1 VEQRLAVPNGYREL
15 SRAMTVPEPSPP
27 AFQARASR
35 LLKVPAIW
43 IAPTVLAS
51 ILVFVLTLVYFG
63 SLVDPAAHLRGLP
76 VPLVNQDLGGS
87 VGAQRVNLGQQVD
100 AALTGSSAVSRRL
113 TLRPETLATAGSQM
127 NRAQAYATIVIPP
140 GFTNSLLAISG
151 VSSPGARAP
160 VKPTIQLLT
169 NPRAGTLGVT
179 LASSVVQPA
188 VGRIS
193 VQIGQRLLPVAI
205 ATGTAN
211 AATRALLTDP
221 VTLSQ
226 VAYRPLPPQSA
237 LGLSAFYVALLTI
250 MCGFLGAIIVN
261 SSVDAALGYAT
272 TEIGPRWHQQKPV
285 SISRWQTLLIK
296 WALAVPLTAILTGLL
311 LGVAIGILGMDAPYF
326 GILWPYLWLAAAVV
340 AVGTLVLFAALG
352 TLGQLIALLIFIYF
366 SLASSGGTVPLEA
379 LSGFYRFL
387 ANFEPL
393 RQVLDGVRAILYFD
407 AQGAAGLTRGLAAT
421 GAGLVFWVVL
431 GTVVT
436 NWYDRRGLYRIQPEL
451 LAYVQRATEDYFEH
465 RGDGSHGRK
474 AGREAPTPPASPP
487 ARE

>member
-1 VEQRLAVPNGYREL
+1 
-15 SRAMTVPEPSPP
+15 
-27 AFQARASR
+27 
-35 LLKVPAIW
+35 VPAIW
-43 IAPTVLAS
+43 IAPTILAS

-113 TLRPETLATAGSQM
+113 TLRPETLATARSQM
-127 NRAQAYATIVIPP
+127 NLGQAYATIIIPP
-140 GFTNSLLAISG
+140 GFTDSVLEISG
-151 VSSPGARAP
+151 LSSPGARP
-160 VKPTIQLLT
+160 PPKPTIQLLT
-169 NPRAGTLGVT
+169 NPRAGTLGVG
-179 LASSVVQPA
+179 LASGVVQPA
-188 VGRIS
+188 VGGIS
-193 VQIGQRLLPVAI
+193 IQLGQRLLPAAI

-211 AATRALLTDP
+211 AATGALLTDP
-221 VTLSQ
+221 VTLTQ
-226 VAYRPLPPQSA
+226 VAYNPLPPQSG

-272 TEIGPRWHQQKPV
+272 TEIGPRWRQRPPV
-285 SISRWQTLLIK
+285 SISRWQTLVMK

-311 LGVAIGILGMDAPYF
+311 LAAAIGILGMNAPYF
-326 GILWPYLWLAAAVV
+326 GILWLFSWFAAAVV
-340 AVGTLVLFAALG
+340 AIGTLVLFAVLG
-352 TLGQLIALLIFIYF
+352 TLGQVIALLIFIYF
-366 SLASSGGTVPLEA
+366 ALASSGGTVPLQA

-407 AQGAAGLTRGLAAT
+407 AQGAAGLTRGLVAT
-421 GAGLVFWVVL
+421 GLGLVFWVVL

-451 LAYVQRATEDYFEH
+451 LAYVSKATQDYLEQ
-465 RGDGSHGRK
+465 RGDGSPPEQS
-474 AGREAPTPPASPP
+474 GREAPAPASPP
-487 ARE
+487 PRPSEGPETSPVRPDPSAG

>member
-1 VEQRLAVPNGYREL
+1 
-15 SRAMTVPEPSPP
+15 M
-27 AFQARASR
+27 

-43 IAPTVLAS
+43 IAPTILAS

-63 SLVDPAAHLRGLP
+63 SLVDPAAHLHGLP
-76 VPLVNQDLGGS
+76 VPLVNQDLGGRI
-87 VGAQRVNLGQQVD
+87 GGQRVNLGEQVD
-100 AALTGSSAVSRRL
+100 AALTGSSAVSSRL
-113 TLRPETLATAGSQM
+113 TLRPETLAKAGSQM
-127 NRAQAYATIVIPP
+127 NLGQAYATLVIPP
-140 GFTNSLLAISG
+140 GFTNSLLTISG
-151 VSSPGARAP
+151 LSSPAARAP
-160 VKPTIQLLT
+160 AKPTIELLT
-169 NPRAGTLGVT
+169 NPRAGTLGVS
-179 LASSVVQPA
+179 LASGVVQPA

-193 VQIGQRLLPVAI
+193 IQIGQRLLPAAI
-205 ATGTAN
+205 ATGSAN

-221 VTLSQ
+221 VTLAQ
-226 VAYRPLPPQSA
+226 VAYRPVPPQSA

-250 MCGFLGAIIVN
+250 FCGFLGAIIVN

-272 TEIGPRWHQQKPV
+272 TEIGPHWHQRQPV
-285 SISRWQTLLIK
+285 SISRWQTLLMK

-311 LGVAIGILGMDAPYF
+311 LAAAIGILGMDAPYF
-326 GILWPYLWLAAAVV
+326 GILWPYLWLAAASV

-407 AQGAAGLTRGLAAT
+407 AQGAAGLTRGLAAAA
-421 GAGLVFWVVL
+421 AGLVFWVVL

-451 LAYVQRATEDYFEH
+451 LAYIHRATNAFLQH
-465 RGDGSHGRK
+465 RGDGSPGGQ
-474 AGREAPTPPASPP
+474 ADSEAPTPAASPP
-487 ARE
+487 PRE